1 MANYYPLIAKAV
13 AGLENNTGESRRI
26 LYERAR
32 NALMTQLRSVT
43 PPLSESD
50 ITRERLAL
58 EEGIRKVEADVA
70 RRARAGTAP
79 GRSERP
85 LGMAPAWPGDEVLA
99 PKSGSAEMEGQARP
113 EAPPQAPQGP
123 SIFAGVEPHRGPE
136 RLAPPQRTPPNWGRS
151 LTACMD
157 ELSRYLS
164 GWMAYF
170 RVCTAEAASGFR
182 AIDAHTRRRLRAI
195 IIHQRKRPRFL
206 YRHLKAPLRSP
217 QPQAVEGVAT
227 HPPSGDTDRSEP
239 PVRDAPV
246 RRSAPW
252 PAGSAEPSLAARREA
267 GMGSQPLGG
276 ERGEHGSMPN
286 EKGRPP
292 LHGGEEEKIAS
303 DHAFVSGADQG
314 EEPRGLVAN
323 SLQALAALASNRL
336 VVIAAS
342 AALIVLALSGLAY
355 WQWPTIAELFGGGGA
370 ATTTVA
376 PGTSPSSHAKITDR
390 IGPPT
395 SPSARPQ
402 AGPAVAQRVVLYEE
416 DPSNASGKQYVGTA
430 IWRTELV
437 AAGPG
442 QANDV
447 AVRAEIEIPEPKVTV
462 KWSLR
467 RNTDKALPA
476 SHTIEIMFSLPPDSP
491 NGGIS
496 NIAGILMKQ
505 AEQTRGMPLAGL
517 AVKVMTGFFLIGL
530 SPAQADVQRNV
541 QLLKERAWFNVPVVY
556 ANGRRAIMAIE
567 KGEPGERAFAE
578 AFAAWG
584 E

>member
-13 AGLENNTGESRRI
+13 AGLEKNTGERRI

-32 NALMTQLRSVT
+32 NALVTQLRSVT

-58 EEGIRKVEADVA
+58 EEAIRKVEADVA

-85 LGMAPAWPGDEVLA
+85 LGMAPASPGDEALA

-113 EAPPQAPQGP
+113 EAPPQPPQGP

-136 RLAPPQRTPPNWGRS
+136 RLAPPQRS
-151 LTACMD
+151 
-157 ELSRYLS
+157 
-164 GWMAYF
+164 
-170 RVCTAEAASGFR
+170 
-182 AIDAHTRRRLRAI
+182 
-195 IIHQRKRPRFL
+195 
-206 YRHLKAPLRSP
+206 APLRSP
-217 QPQAVEGVAT
+217 QPQAVEGVVT
-227 HPPSGDTDRSEP
+227 HPPSGDRPSKKSIKRVAETIHAQTARTGTWQDTTELLNKLNRTLRGWANYFNVGTITKAYRALTDRSEP

-252 PAGSAEPSLAARREA
+252 PAGSAKPSLAARREA

-276 ERGEHGSMPN
+276 ERGQHGSMPN

-292 LHGGEEEKIAS
+292 LHGGEEEDAIAS
-303 DHAFVSGADQG
+303 DHAFASEVDQG
-314 EEPRGLVAN
+314 EGPRGPVAN

-336 VVIAAS
+336 VVIAGS
-342 AALIVLALSGLAY
+342 AVLIVLALSALAY
-355 WQWPTIAELFGGGGA
+355 WQWPTIAELFSGGGA

-376 PGTSPSSHAKITDR
+376 PGTSPSSRTKITDR
-390 IGPPT
+390 IAPLT
-395 SPSARPQ
+395 SPGARPE
-402 AGPAVAQRVVLYEE
+402 AGPAVAQRVVLYQE

-430 IWRTELV
+430 IWRTESV

-476 SHTIEIMFSLPPDSP
+476 SHTIEIMFSLPPDFP

-496 NIAGILMKQ
+496 NIPGILMKQ
-505 AEQTRGMPLAGL
+505 AEQTRGMPLVGL
-517 AVKVMTGFFLIGL
+517 VVKMTTGFFLIGL
-530 SPAQADVQRNV
+530 SSAEADVQRNI
-541 QLLKERAWFNVPVVY
+541 QLLKERAWFDVPVVY
-556 ANGRRAIMAIE
+556 ANGRRAIMAIQ

>member
-1 MANYYPLIAKAV
+1 MANYYLLVAKAV
-13 AGLENNTGESRRI
+13 AGLEKNTGESRRI

-58 EEGIRKVEADVA
+58 EEAIRKVEADVA

-85 LGMAPAWPGDEVLA
+85 LGMAPAWPGDEALA
-99 PKSGSAEMEGQARP
+99 PKSGSAEMEGQARA

-136 RLAPPQRTPPNWGRS
+136 RLAPPQRS
-151 LTACMD
+151 
-157 ELSRYLS
+157 
-164 GWMAYF
+164 
-170 RVCTAEAASGFR
+170 
-182 AIDAHTRRRLRAI
+182 
-195 IIHQRKRPRFL
+195 
-206 YRHLKAPLRSP
+206 APLRSP

-227 HPPSGDTDRSEP
+227 HPPSGDRPSKKSIKRMVETIHALTARTGTWQDTTELVNKLNRTLRGWANYFNVGTVTKAYRALTDRSEP

-292 LHGGEEEKIAS
+292 LHGGEEEEIAS

-355 WQWPTIAELFGGGGA
+355 WQWPTIAELFSGGGA

-376 PGTSPSSHAKITDR
+376 PGTSPSSRAKITDR

-416 DPSNASGKQYVGTA
+416 DPTNASGKQYVGTA
-430 IWRTELV
+430 IWRTESV

-476 SHTIEIMFSLPPDSP
+476 SHTIEIMFSLPPDFP

-496 NIAGILMKQ
+496 NIPGILMKQ
-505 AEQTRGMPLAGL
+505 AEQTRGVPLAGL
-517 AVKVMTGFFLIGL
+517 AVKMTTGFFLIGL
-530 SPAQADVQRNV
+530 SSAEADVQRNI
-541 QLLKERAWFNVPVVY
+541 QLLKERAWFDVPVVY

>member
-1 MANYYPLIAKAV
+1 MANYYLLVAKAV
-13 AGLENNTGESRRI
+13 AGLEKNTGESRRI

-58 EEGIRKVEADVA
+58 EEAIRKVEADVA

-85 LGMAPAWPGDEVLA
+85 LGMAPAWPGDEALA

-136 RLAPPQRTPPNWGRS
+136 RLAPPQRS
-151 LTACMD
+151 
-157 ELSRYLS
+157 
-164 GWMAYF
+164 
-170 RVCTAEAASGFR
+170 
-182 AIDAHTRRRLRAI
+182 
-195 IIHQRKRPRFL
+195 
-206 YRHLKAPLRSP
+206 APLRSP

-227 HPPSGDTDRSEP
+227 HPPSGDRPSKKSIKRMVETIHALTARTGTWQDTTELVNKLNRTLRGWANYFNVGTVTKAYRALTDRSEP

-292 LHGGEEEKIAS
+292 LHGGEEEEIAS

-355 WQWPTIAELFGGGGA
+355 WQWPTIAELFSGGGA

-376 PGTSPSSHAKITDR
+376 PGTSPSSRAKITDR

-430 IWRTELV
+430 IWRTESV

-476 SHTIEIMFSLPPDSP
+476 SHTIEIMFSLPPDFP

-496 NIAGILMKQ
+496 NIPGILMKQ
-505 AEQTRGMPLAGL
+505 AEQTRGVPLAGL
-517 AVKVMTGFFLIGL
+517 AVKMTTGFFLIGL
-530 SPAQADVQRNV
+530 SSAEADVQRNI

>member
-1 MANYYPLIAKAV
+1 MANYYPLIANAV
-13 AGLENNTGESRRI
+13 AGLEKNTGESRRI

-32 NALMTQLRSVT
+32 NALVTQLRSVT

-58 EEGIRKVEADVA
+58 EEAIRKVEADFA

-85 LGMAPAWPGDEVLA
+85 LGMAPAWPGDEALA
-99 PKSGSAEMEGQARP
+99 PKSGAAEMEGQARP
-113 EAPPQAPQGP
+113 EAPPQPPQGT
-123 SIFAGVEPHRGPE
+123 SIFAGVETHRGPE
-136 RLAPPQRTPPNWGRS
+136 RLAPPQRS
-151 LTACMD
+151 
-157 ELSRYLS
+157 
-164 GWMAYF
+164 
-170 RVCTAEAASGFR
+170 
-182 AIDAHTRRRLRAI
+182 
-195 IIHQRKRPRFL
+195 
-206 YRHLKAPLRSP
+206 APLRSP
-217 QPQAVEGVAT
+217 QPQAVEGVVT
-227 HPPSGDTDRSEP
+227 HPPSGDRPSKKSIKRVVETIHALTARTGTWQDTTELVNKLNRTLRGWANYFKVGTVSKAYRALTDRSEQ
-239 PVRDAPV
+239 PVRDAPG

-252 PAGSAEPSLAARREA
+252 PASFAEPSLAARREA
-267 GMGSQPLGG
+267 GMGSRPLGG
-276 ERGEHGSMPN
+276 ERGKHGSVPN

-292 LHGGEEEKIAS
+292 LHGGEEEEIAS
-303 DHAFVSGADQG
+303 DRAFVSGADQG

-323 SLQALAALASNRL
+323 SLQALAALASHRL

-355 WQWPTIAELFGGGGA
+355 WQWPTIAELFSGGGA

-376 PGTSPSSHAKITDR
+376 PGTSPSSRAKITDR

-416 DPSNASGKQYVGTA
+416 DPSNASGKRYVGTA
-430 IWRTELV
+430 IWRIESV

-476 SHTIEIMFSLPPDSP
+476 SHTIEIMFSLPPDFP

-496 NIAGILMKQ
+496 NIPGILMKQ
-505 AEQTRGMPLAGL
+505 AEQTRGLPLTGL
-517 AVKVMTGFFLIGL
+517 AVKMTTGFFLIGL
-530 SPAQADVQRNV
+530 SSAEADVQRNI
-541 QLLKERAWFNVPVVY
+541 QLLKEGAWFDVPVVY

-578 AFAAWG
+578 VFAAWG

>member
-13 AGLENNTGESRRI
+13 AGLEKNTGESRRI

-136 RLAPPQRTPPNWGRS
+136 RLAPPQRS
-151 LTACMD
+151 
-157 ELSRYLS
+157 
-164 GWMAYF
+164 
-170 RVCTAEAASGFR
+170 
-182 AIDAHTRRRLRAI
+182 
-195 IIHQRKRPRFL
+195 
-206 YRHLKAPLRSP
+206 APLRSP
-217 QPQAVEGVAT
+217 QPQAIEGVAT
-227 HPPSGDTDRSEP
+227 HPPSGDRPSKKSIKRMVETIHALTARTWTWQDTTELVNKLNRTLRGWANYFNVGTVTKAYRAFTDRSEP

-292 LHGGEEEKIAS
+292 LLAS

-314 EEPRGLVAN
+314 AEPRGLVAN

-355 WQWPTIAELFGGGGA
+355 WQWPTIAELFSGGGA

-376 PGTSPSSHAKITDR
+376 PGTSPSSRAKTTDR

-430 IWRTELV
+430 IWRTESV

-530 SPAQADVQRNV
+530 SSAEADVQRNI

>member
-13 AGLENNTGESRRI
+13 AGLEKNTGESRRI

-32 NALMTQLRSVT
+32 NALVTQLRSVT

-58 EEGIRKVEADVA
+58 EEAIRKVEADVA

-85 LGMAPAWPGDEVLA
+85 LGMAPAWPGDEALA

-136 RLAPPQRTPPNWGRS
+136 RLAPPQRS
-151 LTACMD
+151 
-157 ELSRYLS
+157 
-164 GWMAYF
+164 
-170 RVCTAEAASGFR
+170 
-182 AIDAHTRRRLRAI
+182 
-195 IIHQRKRPRFL
+195 
-206 YRHLKAPLRSP
+206 APLRSP

-227 HPPSGDTDRSEP
+227 HPPSGDRPSKKSIKRMVETIHALTARTGTWQDTTELVNKLNRTLRGWANYFNVGTVTKAYRALTDRSEP

-292 LHGGEEEKIAS
+292 LHGGEEEEIAS

-355 WQWPTIAELFGGGGA
+355 WQWPTIAELFSGGGA

-376 PGTSPSSHAKITDR
+376 PGTSPSSRAKITDR

-430 IWRTELV
+430 IWRTESV

-476 SHTIEIMFSLPPDSP
+476 SHTIEIMFSLPPDFP

-496 NIAGILMKQ
+496 NIPGILMKQ

-517 AVKVMTGFFLIGL
+517 AVKMTTGFFLIGL
-530 SPAQADVQRNV
+530 SSAEADVQRNI
-541 QLLKERAWFNVPVVY
+541 QLLKERAWFDVPVVY

>member
-13 AGLENNTGESRRI
+13 AGLEKNTGESRRI

-32 NALMTQLRSVT
+32 NALVTQLRSVT

-58 EEGIRKVEADVA
+58 EEAIRKVEADVA

-85 LGMAPAWPGDEVLA
+85 LGMAPAWPGDEALA
-99 PKSGSAEMEGQARP
+99 PKSGSAEMEGQAHP
-113 EAPPQAPQGP
+113 EAPPQAPQGL
-123 SIFAGVEPHRGPE
+123 SIFFAGVEPHRGPG
-136 RLAPPQRTPPNWGRS
+136 RLAPPQRS
-151 LTACMD
+151 
-157 ELSRYLS
+157 
-164 GWMAYF
+164 
-170 RVCTAEAASGFR
+170 
-182 AIDAHTRRRLRAI
+182 
-195 IIHQRKRPRFL
+195 
-206 YRHLKAPLRSP
+206 APLRSP

-227 HPPSGDTDRSEP
+227 HPPSGDRPSKKSIKRMVETIHALTRTGTWQDTTELVNKLNRTLRGWANYFNVGTVTKAYRALTDRSEP

-252 PAGSAEPSLAARREA
+252 QAGSAEPSLAARREA

-276 ERGEHGSMPN
+276 EHGSIPN
-286 EKGRPP
+286 EKGRPF
-292 LHGGEEEKIAS
+292 LYGGEEEDAIAS
-303 DHAFVSGADQG
+303 DHAFALEVDQG
-314 EEPRGLVAN
+314 EGPRGPVAN
-323 SLQALAALASNRL
+323 SLQALVALASNRL

-342 AALIVLALSGLAY
+342 AVLIVLALSALAY

-370 ATTTVA
+370 VTRTVA
-376 PGTSPSSHAKITDR
+376 PGTSPSSRAKITDR
-390 IGPPT
+390 IGPLT
-395 SPSARPQ
+395 SPGARPE
-402 AGPAVAQRVVLYEE
+402 AGPAVAQRVVLYQE
-416 DPSNASGKQYVGTA
+416 DPSDASGKQYVGTA

-447 AVRAEIEIPEPKVTV
+447 AVRAEIEIPEPKMTV

-476 SHTIEIMFSLPPDSP
+476 SHTIEIMFSLPQDSP

-496 NIAGILMKQ
+496 NIPGILMKQ
-505 AEQTRGMPLAGL
+505 AEQTRGMPLVGL
-517 AVKVMTGFFLIGL
+517 AVKVTTGFFLIGL
-530 SPAQADVQRNV
+530 SSAEADVQRNI
-541 QLLKERAWFNVPVVY
+541 QLLKERAWFDVPVVY

-578 AFAAWG
+578 AFVAWG

>member
-1 MANYYPLIAKAV
+1 
-13 AGLENNTGESRRI
+13 
-26 LYERAR
+26 
-32 NALMTQLRSVT
+32 
-43 PPLSESD
+43 
-50 ITRERLAL
+50 
-58 EEGIRKVEADVA
+58 
-70 RRARAGTAP
+70 
-79 GRSERP
+79 
-85 LGMAPAWPGDEVLA
+85 
-99 PKSGSAEMEGQARP
+99 
-113 EAPPQAPQGP
+113 
-123 SIFAGVEPHRGPE
+123 
-136 RLAPPQRTPPNWGRS
+136 
-151 LTACMD
+151 
-157 ELSRYLS
+157 
-164 GWMAYF
+164 
-170 RVCTAEAASGFR
+170 
-182 AIDAHTRRRLRAI
+182 
-195 IIHQRKRPRFL
+195 
-206 YRHLKAPLRSP
+206 
-217 QPQAVEGVAT
+217 
-227 HPPSGDTDRSEP
+227 
-239 PVRDAPV
+239 
-246 RRSAPW
+246 
-252 PAGSAEPSLAARREA
+252 
-267 GMGSQPLGG
+267 MGSQPLGG

-292 LHGGEEEKIAS
+292 LLAS

-314 EEPRGLVAN
+314 AEPRGLVAN

-355 WQWPTIAELFGGGGA
+355 WQWPTIAELFSGGGA

-376 PGTSPSSHAKITDR
+376 PGTSPSSRAKTTDR

-430 IWRTELV
+430 IWRTESV

-530 SPAQADVQRNV
+530 SSAEADVQRNI

>member
-1 MANYYPLIAKAV
+1 
-13 AGLENNTGESRRI
+13 
-26 LYERAR
+26 
-32 NALMTQLRSVT
+32 
-43 PPLSESD
+43 
-50 ITRERLAL
+50 
-58 EEGIRKVEADVA
+58 
-70 RRARAGTAP
+70 
-79 GRSERP
+79 
-85 LGMAPAWPGDEVLA
+85 
-99 PKSGSAEMEGQARP
+99 
-113 EAPPQAPQGP
+113 
-123 SIFAGVEPHRGPE
+123 
-136 RLAPPQRTPPNWGRS
+136 
-151 LTACMD
+151 
-157 ELSRYLS
+157 
-164 GWMAYF
+164 
-170 RVCTAEAASGFR
+170 
-182 AIDAHTRRRLRAI
+182 
-195 IIHQRKRPRFL
+195 
-206 YRHLKAPLRSP
+206 
-217 QPQAVEGVAT
+217 
-227 HPPSGDTDRSEP
+227 
-239 PVRDAPV
+239 
-246 RRSAPW
+246 
-252 PAGSAEPSLAARREA
+252 
-267 GMGSQPLGG
+267 MGSQPLGG

-292 LHGGEEEKIAS
+292 LHGGEEEEIAS

-355 WQWPTIAELFGGGGA
+355 WQWPTIAELFSGGGA

-376 PGTSPSSHAKITDR
+376 PGKSPSSRAKITDR

-430 IWRTELV
+430 IWRTESV

-476 SHTIEIMFSLPPDSP
+476 SHTIEIMFSLPPDFP

-496 NIAGILMKQ
+496 NIPGILMKQ
-505 AEQTRGMPLAGL
+505 AEQTRGVPLAGL
-517 AVKVMTGFFLIGL
+517 AVKMTTGFFLIGL
-530 SPAQADVQRNV
+530 SSAEADVQRNI
-541 QLLKERAWFNVPVVY
+541 QLLKERAWFDVPVVY

>member
-13 AGLENNTGESRRI
+13 AGLEKNTGGSRRI

-32 NALMTQLRSVT
+32 NALVTQLRSVT
-43 PPLSESD
+43 PPLNELD

-58 EEGIRKVEADVA
+58 EEAIRKVEADVA

-79 GRSERP
+79 GRSERH
-85 LGMAPAWPGDEVLA
+85 LGMAPAWPGDEALA

-113 EAPPQAPQGP
+113 EAPPQPPQAL

-136 RLAPPQRTPPNWGRS
+136 RLAPPQRS
-151 LTACMD
+151 
-157 ELSRYLS
+157 
-164 GWMAYF
+164 
-170 RVCTAEAASGFR
+170 
-182 AIDAHTRRRLRAI
+182 
-195 IIHQRKRPRFL
+195 
-206 YRHLKAPLRSP
+206 APLRSP

-227 HPPSGDTDRSEP
+227 RPPSGARPSKKSIKRMVETIHALTRTGTWQDTTELVNKLNRTLRGWANYFNVGTVSKAYRALIDRSEP

-292 LHGGEEEKIAS
+292 LHGGEEEEIAS

-355 WQWPTIAELFGGGGA
+355 WQWPTIAELFSGGGA

-376 PGTSPSSHAKITDR
+376 PGTSPSSRAKITDR

-430 IWRTELV
+430 IWRTESV

-476 SHTIEIMFSLPPDSP
+476 SHTIEIMFLLPPDFP

-496 NIAGILMKQ
+496 NIPGILMKQ

-517 AVKVMTGFFLIGL
+517 AVKMTTGFFLIGL
-530 SPAQADVQRNV
+530 SSAEADVQRNI
-541 QLLKERAWFNVPVVY
+541 QLLKERAWFDVPVVY

-578 AFAAWG
+578 VFAAWG

>member
-13 AGLENNTGESRRI
+13 AGLEKNNGESRRI

-32 NALMTQLRSVT
+32 NALVTQLRSVT
-43 PPLSESD
+43 PPFSESD

-58 EEGIRKVEADVA
+58 EEAIRKVEADVA

-85 LGMAPAWPGDEVLA
+85 LGMAPAWPGDEALA

-113 EAPPQAPQGP
+113 ETPPQAPQGT

-136 RLAPPQRTPPNWGRS
+136 RLAPPQ
-151 LTACMD
+151 
-157 ELSRYLS
+157 
-164 GWMAYF
+164 
-170 RVCTAEAASGFR
+170 
-182 AIDAHTRRRLRAI
+182 
-195 IIHQRKRPRFL
+195 
-206 YRHLKAPLRSP
+206 
-217 QPQAVEGVAT
+217 PQAVEGVVT
-227 HPPSGDTDRSEP
+227 HLPSGDRPSKKSIKRVVETIDALTARTGTWQDTIELVNKFNRTLRGWANYFNVGTVTKAYRALTDRSEP

-252 PAGSAEPSLAARREA
+252 PASSAEPSLAARREA
-267 GMGSQPLGG
+267 GMGSRPLGG
-276 ERGEHGSMPN
+276 ERGKHGSVPN

-292 LHGGEEEKIAS
+292 LHVGEEEEIAS
-303 DHAFVSGADQG
+303 DRAFVSGADQG
-314 EEPRGLVAN
+314 EEPRGSVAN
-323 SLQALAALASNRL
+323 SLQALAALASHRL
-336 VVIAAS
+336 VAIAAS

-355 WQWPTIAELFGGGGA
+355 WQWPTIAELFSGGGA

-376 PGTSPSSHAKITDR
+376 PGTSPSSRAKITDR

-402 AGPAVAQRVVLYEE
+402 AGPAVAQRVVLYQE

-430 IWRTELV
+430 IWRTESV

-447 AVRAEIEIPEPKVTV
+447 AVRAEIEIPEPRVTV

-476 SHTIEIMFSLPPDSP
+476 SHTIEIMFSLPPDFP

-496 NIAGILMKQ
+496 NIPGILMKQ
-505 AEQTRGMPLAGL
+505 AEQTRGLPLAGL
-517 AVKVMTGFFLIGL
+517 AVKMTTGFFLIGL
-530 SPAQADVQRNV
+530 SSAEADVQRNI
-541 QLLKERAWFNVPVVY
+541 QLLKERAWFDVPVVY